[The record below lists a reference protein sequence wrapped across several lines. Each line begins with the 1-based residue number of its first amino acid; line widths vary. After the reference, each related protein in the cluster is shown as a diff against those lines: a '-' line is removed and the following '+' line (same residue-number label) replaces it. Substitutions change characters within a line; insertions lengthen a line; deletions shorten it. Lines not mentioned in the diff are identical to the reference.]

1 MIIWGYCKE
10 TNQFLGLS
18 AKRLHLIIFHSRICF
33 SSTTGTVHQFQFQ
46 QQHKNKSWQFGFDSN
61 GGAADGEKRMWSH
74 IPVLLSLSVQSSDY
88 GHFVAPE
95 ARNTLSPGVFARVHM
110 FLCLFDLR
118 TSVYQPFKK
127 NRALQKALKKV
138 HPSNNNRQQHSVSS
152 VFICNLTT
160 QVTSFSLS
168 LVRRLH
174 QYNTVTEAL
183 NAATI

>member
-118 TSVYQPFKK
+118 TTLKSAFTSPSKK
-127 NRALQKALKKV
+127 TGLYKRLLKRYI
-138 HPSNNNRQQHSVSS
+138 HPTITDNNIQSLPYLFVISQHRWHHFHFPLSDDCTS
-152 VFICNLTT
+152 IT
-160 QVTSFSLS
+160 Q
-168 LVRRLH
+168 
-174 QYNTVTEAL
+174 
-183 NAATI
+183 